1 MRILLKLIA
10 SCSQFVEPSLA
21 ANILNVA
28 DERISRL
35 HQRELVSLAVAVVPS
50 MSDEDIDVKFMLSA
64 IISRTGVKTMDH

>member
-1 MRILLKLIA
+1 MRLLLKLIA
-10 SCSQFVEPSLA
+10 SWSKSVQPSLA
-21 ANILNVA
+21 VNILNVA
-28 DERISRL
+28 DERISLL

>member
-1 MRILLKLIA
+1 MRLLFKLAARSIK
-10 SCSQFVEPSLA
+10 FVQPRLA

>member
-64 IISRTGVKTMDH
+64 IISRTGFKTMDH